1 MYAYICKQIKLKNL
15 KIIFHYIYRNP
26 RNLRDMVLR
35 KPVRELRWVNLCE
48 DGMTVSVDLEGHVYL
63 RNVLVQR

>member
-1 MYAYICKQIKLKNL
+1 
-15 KIIFHYIYRNP
+15 
-26 RNLRDMVLR
+26 MVLR